1 MEFEGR
7 IIRVLPT
14 RGGTSQRGNE
24 WKALPFVFAYYE
36 NPDQR
41 WEDKVLLETFDTNQM
56 AQIAQYCEIGADHK
70 VIVENGSVKL
80 KTLDIKCKC
89 GFSHNTKDITTQS
102 GEQRII
108 NEMRCYKLEII
119 GQQPAMQGTL
129 GQAVASQ
136 SQAVFQQ
143 QPGNVLGGP
152 QTPPYNSHMPFP
164 PQVDA
169 QGNPIHQNDDDLPF

>member
-14 RGGTSQRGNE
+14 RGGTNQRGNE
-24 WKALPFVFAYYE
+24 WKALPFIFAYYE

-41 WEDKVLLETFDTNQM
+41 WEDKVLLETFDTNVM
-56 AQIAQYCEIGADHK
+56 AQIAQYCEIGADKK
-70 VIVENGSVKL
+70 VVVENGSVKL

-108 NEMRCYKLEII
+108 NEMRCYKLEIVV
-119 GQQPAMQGTL
+119 QQPAMQGTL

-136 SQAVFQQ
+136 SQVVFQQ
-143 QPGNVLGGP
+143 KPGNVLGGP
-152 QTPPYNSHMPFP
+152 QTPPYNP
-164 PQVDA
+164 PQTDNFGYPI
-169 QGNPIHQNDDDLPF
+169 QPHNPEDDDLPF

>member
-89 GFSHNTKDITTQS
+89 GFSHNVKDVARRDGS
-102 GEQRII
+102 GTATL

-119 GQQPAMQGTL
+119 GQAQQPAP
-129 GQAVASQ
+129 Q
-136 SQAVFQQ
+136 SQQ

-152 QTPPYNSHMPFP
+152 QTPPYNPQQPFP
-164 PQVDA
+164 PQVDNFGYPI
-169 QGNPIHQNDDDLPF
+169 QPINPGDDDLPF

>member
-7 IIRVLPT
+7 ITKVLPV
-14 RGGTSQRGNE
+14 RSGTSQRGNE

-56 AQIAQYCEIGADHK
+56 AQIAKYCEIGADGK
-70 VIVENGSVKL
+70 VVVENGSVKL

-89 GFSHNTKDITTQS
+89 GFSHNVKDVARRDGS
-102 GEQRII
+102 GTATL

-119 GQQPAMQGTL
+119 GQTQQLAPAP
-129 GQAVASQ
+129 Q
-136 SQAVFQQ
+136 SQQ

-152 QTPPYNSHMPFP
+152 QTPPYN
-164 PQVDA
+164 PQQTIITQTDNFGYPI
-169 QGNPIHQNDDDLPF
+169 QTINPGDDDLPF

>member
-56 AQIAQYCEIGADHK
+56 AQIAQYCEIGADKK
-70 VIVENGSVKL
+70 VVVENGSVKL

-89 GFSHNTKDITTQS
+89 GFSHNVKDIERKDGS
-102 GEQRII
+102 GTATI
-108 NEMRCYKLEII
+108 NEMRCYKLEIV
-119 GQQPAMQGTL
+119 GQQPAPQY
-129 GQAVASQ
+129 
-136 SQAVFQQ
+136 QQ
-143 QPGNVLGGP
+143 QPVNVLGGP
-152 QTPPYNSHMPFP
+152 QTPPYNPQMPFP

-169 QGNPIHQNDDDLPF
+169 NGNPVNNNENDDLPF

>member
-14 RGGTSQRGNE
+14 RGGTNQRGNE
-24 WKALPFVFAYYE
+24 WKALPFIFAYYE
-36 NPDQR
+36 NPNQR
-41 WEDKVLLETFDTNQM
+41 WEDKVLLETFDTNVM
-56 AQIAQYCEIGADHK
+56 AQIAQYCEIGADKK
-70 VIVENGSVKL
+70 VVVENGSVKL

-102 GEQRII
+102 GEQRVI
-108 NEMRCYKLEII
+108 NEMRCYKLEIV

-129 GQAVASQ
+129 GQTVASQ

-143 QPGNVLGGP
+143 QPGNVPYNP
-152 QTPPYNSHMPFP
+152 QTDNFGYPI
-164 PQVDA
+164 QTI
-169 QGNPIHQNDDDLPF
+169 NPGDDDLPF

>member
-70 VIVENGSVKL
+70 VVVENGSVKL

-89 GFSHNTKDITTQS
+89 GFSHNVKDVARRDGS
-102 GEQRII
+102 GTATL

-119 GQQPAMQGTL
+119 GQAQTQQP
-129 GQAVASQ
+129 VPQ
-136 SQAVFQQ
+136 SQQ

-152 QTPPYNSHMPFP
+152 QTPPYNSQQPFP
-164 PQVDA
+164 PQVDNFGYPI
-169 QGNPIHQNDDDLPF
+169 QPINPGDDDLPF

>member
-24 WKALPFVFAYYE
+24 WKALPFIFAYYE

-41 WEDKVLLETFDTNQM
+41 WEDKVLLETFDTNVM
-56 AQIAQYCEIGADHK
+56 AQIAQYCEIGADKK
-70 VIVENGSVKL
+70 VVMENGSVKL

-102 GEQRII
+102 GEQRVI
-108 NEMRCYKLEII
+108 NEMRCYKLEIA
-119 GQQPAMQGTL
+119 GHAQTQQPAQ
-129 GQAVASQ
+129 QY
-136 SQAVFQQ
+136 QQ

-152 QTPPYNSHMPFP
+152 QTDNFGYPI
-164 PQVDA
+164 QTI
-169 QGNPIHQNDDDLPF
+169 NPGDDDLPF

>member
-56 AQIAQYCEIGADHK
+56 AEIAKYCEIGQDGK

-80 KTLDIKCKC
+80 KVLHIKCKC
-89 GFSHNTKDITTQS
+89 GFSHNVKDVDKRDGS
-102 GEQRII
+102 GKATI
-108 NEMRCYKLEII
+108 NEMRCYRLEIDNTTEAT
-119 GQQPAMQGTL
+119 QQPAPQY
-129 GQAVASQ
+129 
-136 SQAVFQQ
+136 QQ
-143 QPGNVLGGP
+143 QYMPQPQP
-152 QTPPYNSHMPFP
+152 QT
-164 PQVDA
+164 
-169 QGNPIHQNDDDLPF
+169 NDQPDDLPF